1 MAYASVFFFRLV
13 YAYLTCAH
21 TRPPKST
28 RIPPT
33 SMPSSRRHRTRERI
47 VRRSKRSLCK
57 GQPTRRRVIS
67 KRSLRLRRGQS
78 TKGKRRGGME
88 KLKST
93 LTDLISQKGIP
104 DCKPGGDCVY
114 PCLYACGAEGK
125 IYKLRTTTGN
135 VQAVKVCTENNA
147 TALGNIVDRG
157 KVLKTLDHPNIIHI
171 ILGPILIDEKVC
183 TVMEFCKHTLADKMK
198 ESVSKWPLHNRIKVL
213 LDVANGMAYLH
224 QNSIYHRD
232 LKPENVV
239 VTEDGNAKII
249 DFGLLSRGYDIR
261 NQGTSSRKLT
271 ANKGTLN
278 ILAPETLS
286 DDINNENDEVE
297 YDPKLSDIYSFGM
310 LAWSV
315 CTGQN
320 AFLNDF
326 IQGKFDTTQFAEKI
340 RTDPSFRPE
349 VSTVVEMWNSNP
361 ANEPLVKK
369 ICHIMQQCWDYEPSN
384 RPESFEMIASELST
398 VQCTQYMR
406 GTLEAEDHGEGNDGD
421 TETEETDEVL
431 DLNTNFF

>member
-1 MAYASVFFFRLV
+1 
-13 YAYLTCAH
+13 
-21 TRPPKST
+21 
-28 RIPPT
+28 
-33 SMPSSRRHRTRERI
+33 
-47 VRRSKRSLCK
+47 
-57 GQPTRRRVIS
+57 
-67 KRSLRLRRGQS
+67 
-78 TKGKRRGGME
+78 
-88 KLKST
+88 
-93 LTDLISQKGIP
+93 
-104 DCKPGGDCVY
+104 
-114 PCLYACGAEGK
+114 
-125 IYKLRTTTGN
+125 
-135 VQAVKVCTENNA
+135 
-147 TALGNIVDRG
+147 
-157 KVLKTLDHPNIIHI
+157 
-171 ILGPILIDEKVC
+171 
-183 TVMEFCKHTLADKMK
+183 MK